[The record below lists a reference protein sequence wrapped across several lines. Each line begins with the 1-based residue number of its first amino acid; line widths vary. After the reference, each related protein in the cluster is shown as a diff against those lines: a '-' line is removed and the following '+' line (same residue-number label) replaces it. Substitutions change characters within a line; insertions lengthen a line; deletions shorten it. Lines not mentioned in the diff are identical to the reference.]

1 MRPFFRLASVLNIE
15 TLIKLMSEFYI
26 HENLSFDEQTARL
39 ALQLIL
45 NNDSYGLIY
54 LIHVNEEIVGYL
66 VVTFG
71 FSIEYRGRD
80 AFLDELYIQ
89 QKYRG
94 VGIGKQSLQFAE
106 EICREQGVQALHLEV
121 ERENLNAQAMYH
133 KAGFI
138 SRDRYLLTKWL

>member
-1 MRPFFRLASVLNIE
+1 MTPFFKLASVSNIE
-15 TLIKLMSEFYI
+15 TLIKLMSELYT
-26 HENLSFDEQTARL
+26 HESLPFDEQTARS

-45 NNDSYGLIY
+45 NNNSYGLIY
-54 LIHVNEEIVGYL
+54 LIHANEEIVGYL

-71 FSIEYRGRD
+71 FSLEYRGRD

-94 VGIGKQSLQFAE
+94 IGIGKQGLQFAE

-121 ERENLNAQAMYH
+121 ERENLKAQAVYQ
-133 KAGFI
+133 KVGFI
-138 SRDRYLLTKWL
+138 SRDRYLFTKWL